1 MFIAI
6 FITSIVTCII
16 VLVIIYFPYKKVA
29 DLLSKFIHVRTMFTG
44 IFFVIAGLI
53 TISVSD
59 TATNDMAGFLSN
71 YPKVVG
77 GAATGFGFIYIIASF
92 LINHL
97 FGSEEERSNTQDA
110 AEQAKVKGLTK

>member
-6 FITSIVTCII
+6 FITSIITCII
-16 VLVIIYFPYKKVA
+16 VLAIIYFPYKKVA

-44 IFFVIAGLI
+44 IFLLLP
-53 TISVSD
+53 VS
-59 TATNDMAGFLSN
+59 L
-71 YPKVVG
+71 
-77 GAATGFGFIYIIASF
+77 FGFICIIASF

-97 FGSEEERSNTQDA
+97 FGSEEERSNAQDA

>member
-1 MFIAI
+1 MLFLLLQLLH
-6 FITSIVTCII
+6 V
-16 VLVIIYFPYKKVA
+16 
-29 DLLSKFIHVRTMFTG
+29 LLSWQLSIFLIKKWLTYLVSLFMCELCLLVF
-44 IFFVIAGLI
+44 FFVIAGLI

-59 TATNDMAGFLSN
+59 TATNDMAGFLPD

-77 GAATGFGFIYIIASF
+77 GAATGFGFICIIASF